1 MKVLLVTMPWHSLSY
16 PSLALGILKKK
27 AALEAP
33 HVVVD
38 DCYASLRFAEYV
50 FGLHPDPHWPVLY
63 NNLSD
68 TVFTGIGDWIF
79 SSALNEAASWNA
91 GEMERTLRANGLD
104 VEFVNWL
111 HRTTP
116 RFIEAFATDVTSQGY
131 GLVAFTSTFM
141 QNAASIAAAREIKK
155 RSPGTRI
162 AMGGANCDAVQ
173 GIALHRNFPWVDFVV
188 RGEGERAFVQ
198 LLGALQGERDFATID
213 GLCWRDG
220 ATTVVNRDTGL
231 LPVSEIAEPDFH
243 AYFDSLEASPLRQYI
258 KPQLVLEAARGC
270 WWGEKHHCTFCGLN
284 GTGMKFRSKSPH
296 AVWAEIANAVTAHQ
310 NLDVMMVDNIM
321 DVRYFKTLLPM
332 IEESDWDLRLHY
344 EVKANLS
351 PDDVAALKRA
361 KVEHIQPGIE
371 SLSSRVLTLMNKG
384 VSGGQNI
391 ALLREGMNQ
400 NLTVSWNYLYGFP
413 GEADEDYAVITEQ
426 MPNLYHLQPP
436 TGAQRLAVERFSP
449 LFNDPEL
456 GVRTK
461 TPASFYR
468 HIYDLPEA
476 ELNELVFL
484 FDAPPA
490 GLQHE
495 AEKALRDAVAE
506 WRRAH
511 NDSTLHLYDLGG
523 SLMIDDRRA
532 GREPQ
537 VFVFDEP
544 FEVAGYELLMKSLSA
559 TALHRLLEKRSLD
572 VGTERLER
580 WLEFLCRA
588 GLVFVDGDRY
598 TALATVN
605 NPANIR
611 FNLEVA

>member
-16 PSLALGILKKK
+16 PSLALGILKNK
-27 AALEAP
+27 AALQAP
-33 HVVVD
+33 QVRVD
-38 DCYASLRFAEYV
+38 ECYASLRFAEYV
-50 FGLHPDPHWPVLY
+50 FSLRPDPGWPVLY
-63 NNLSD
+63 NTLSD
-68 TVFTGIGDWIF
+68 TVFSGIGDWIF
-79 SSALNEAASWNA
+79 SSALNETNSWNA
-91 GEMERTLRANGLD
+91 AKMERALRANDLD
-104 VEFVNWL
+104 VEFANWL
-111 HRTTP
+111 HGMTP
-116 RFIEAFATDVTSQGY
+116 HFIEKLATEIAAEAYD
-131 GLVAFTSTFM
+131 LVAFTTTFM

-155 RSPGTRI
+155 RSPMTRI
-162 AMGGANCDAVQ
+162 AMGGANCDAGQ
-173 GIALHRNFPWVDFVV
+173 GVAMHRNFPWLDFVV

-198 LLGALQGERDFATID
+198 LLGALQNEREFASID

-231 LPVSEIAEPDFH
+231 LPVSEIAEPDFR
-243 AYFDSLEASPLRQYI
+243 AYFDSLDASPLRQYI

-284 GTGMKFRSKSPH
+284 GTGMKFRSKSPD
-296 AVWAEIANAVTAHQ
+296 AVWAEIANAVTLHK

-332 IEESDWDLRLHY
+332 VEDSGWDLRLHY

-413 GEADEDYAVITEQ
+413 GETDEDYAVIIEQ
-426 MPNLYHLQPP
+426 IPNLYHLQPP

-456 GVRTK
+456 GVRRK

-476 ELNELVFL
+476 ELEDLVFL
-484 FDAPPA
+484 FDYPPV
-490 GLQHE
+490 GLQNDV
-495 AEKALRDAVAE
+495 EKALKDAVAA

-511 NDSTLHLYDLGG
+511 NDSTLHAYDLGG
-523 SLMIDDRRA
+523 SLMIEDRRA
-532 GREPQ
+532 GHEPRVV
-537 VFVFDEP
+537 VFEEP
-544 FEVAGYELLMKSLSA
+544 FEVAGYELLMKSLSVA
-559 TALHRLLEKRSLD
+559 ALRRLLEQRAIE
-572 VGTERLER
+572 VAPERLER
-580 WLEFLCRA
+580 WLAYLRDA

-605 NPANIR
+605 NPTNIR